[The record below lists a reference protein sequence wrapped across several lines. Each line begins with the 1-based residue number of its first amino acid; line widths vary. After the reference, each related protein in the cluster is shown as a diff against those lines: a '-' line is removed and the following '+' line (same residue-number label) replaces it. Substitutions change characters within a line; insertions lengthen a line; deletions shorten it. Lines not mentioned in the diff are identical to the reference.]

1 VRFILTP
8 TATIQ
13 LIHKIL
19 ALLLKHNFFSG
30 FTQNFILPS
39 GNQTLFNLKN
49 MFTNIKGDILGG
61 LTAGIVALPLALA
74 FGVSSGL
81 GPSAG
86 LYGAIFLSFFA
97 ALFGGTPTQIS
108 GPTAPMTAVSMVVIA
123 TIISVHNGSI
133 EKALPYILAVFLL
146 SGIFQIALGM
156 LGVGKYIKYIP
167 YPVVSGFMTAIGV
180 IILITQILPVLGYEV
195 KNDREFVE
203 QFKPLAEE
211 HLLENILIDE
221 SKEGLLVLEDFQETI
236 KRAGEVN
243 EATIYEE
250 AENLAKND
258 ASGVIGTIKSLP
270 RALGKIN
277 WIEVLLA
284 LGTIIIIY
292 GFKKITT
299 AIPST
304 LVALVI
310 VSSIAI
316 GFGID
321 YRSIQEI
328 PQGFPRI
335 EWTLFT
341 DFNFL
346 GLIPYILTALTLSL
360 LGAID
365 SLLTSVVADNL
376 TKTRHLPNKELI
388 GQGIGNSIAAVFGG
402 IPGAGATIRTVVN
415 IQSGGK
421 TKLSGMVASVVL
433 LIILL
438 ALSPMA
444 SKIPAAVLA
453 GILVT
458 VGIGV
463 MDYKGLNALSKI
475 PRTEVV
481 IMAVVLVLSV
491 FWNLVYAVG
500 IGLVMASLFFM
511 KKMGDLSTDDSR
523 VTTVAKE
530 KMWDD
535 EKKLS
540 PSFKENVFI
549 KHLSG
554 PLFFGFAT
562 EFVNISNQIPK
573 SASILII
580 RMSKVPY
587 IDQSGLF
594 ALEDVLMDLI
604 QKDIEVVFVGIQ
616 KQPKYLMKTIGII
629 GKLIPEEQVFTD
641 FSSCKKYVIDEHKSI
656 TA

>member
-1 VRFILTP
+1 MK
-8 TATIQ
+8 
-13 LIHKIL
+13 KI
-19 ALLLKHNFFSG
+19 
-30 FTQNFILPS
+30 FTH
-39 GNQTLFNLKN
+39 
-49 MFTNIKGDILGG
+49 IKGDVLGG

-123 TIISVHNGSI
+123 TILSVHNGSI
-133 EKALPYILAVFLL
+133 EQALPYILGVFLL
-146 SGIFQIALGM
+146 SGIFQIALGI

-180 IILITQILPVLGYEV
+180 IILITQIIPVLGYDV
-195 KNDREFVE
+195 KNDAEYIE

-211 HLLENILIDE
+211 QILEKILVEE
-221 SKEGLLVLEDFQETI
+221 SKEGLLVLEDFEETI

-243 EATIYEE
+243 QASIYEE
-250 AENLAKND
+250 AVNLAKNNS
-258 ASGVIGTIKSLP
+258 SGVIGTIKALP
-270 RALGKIN
+270 RALSNIN
-277 WIEVLLA
+277 WIEMILA
-284 LGTIIIIY
+284 LSTIVIIY

-304 LVALVI
+304 LVALLI
-310 VSSIAI
+310 VSGIAI

-321 YRSIQEI
+321 YTSIQQI
-328 PQGFPRI
+328 PDGFPKI
-335 EWTLFT
+335 QWTLFSE
-341 DFNFL
+341 FSFMQL
-346 GLIPYILTALTLSL
+346 FPYILTALTLSL

-388 GQGIGNSIAAVFGG
+388 GQGIGNSIVAIFGG

-421 TKLSGMVASVVL
+421 TRISGMVASLVL
-433 LIILL
+433 LAILL
-438 ALSPMA
+438 VLSPVA
-444 SKIPAAVLA
+444 SQIPAAVLA

-463 MDYKGLNALSKI
+463 MDYKGLNTLSKI
-475 PRTEVV
+475 PKTEVTV
-481 IMAVVLVLSV
+481 MVVVLLLSV

-500 IGLVMASLFFM
+500 IGLVLASLFFM
-511 KKMGDLSTDDSR
+511 KKMGDLAKDDARVSTISN
-523 VTTVAKE
+523 E
-530 KMWDD
+530 KAWKD

-540 PSFKENVFI
+540 DSFKENVFI

-554 PLFFGFAT
+554 PLFFGFT
-562 EFVNISNQIPK
+562 SEFVNIATQIPK

-580 RMSKVPY
+580 RMNKVPY

-594 ALEDVLMDLI
+594 ALEDVLLDLNE
-604 QKDIEVVFVGIQ
+604 KEIEILIVGIQ
-616 KQPKYLMKTIGII
+616 SQPKYLMKTIGIL
-629 GKLIPEEQVFTD
+629 GELIPEERIFD
-641 FSSCKKYVIDEHKSI
+641 RFADCKAFIIEEQAKI

>member
-1 VRFILTP
+1 ME
-8 TATIQ
+8 
-13 LIHKIL
+13 KI
-19 ALLLKHNFFSG
+19 
-30 FTQNFILPS
+30 FTH
-39 GNQTLFNLKN
+39 
-49 MFTNIKGDILGG
+49 IKGDVLGG

-123 TIISVHNGSI
+123 TILSVHNGSI
-133 EKALPYILAVFLL
+133 EQALPYILGVFLL
-146 SGIFQIALGM
+146 SGIFQIALGI

-180 IILITQILPVLGYEV
+180 IILITQIIPVLGYDV
-195 KNDREFVE
+195 KNDAEYIE

-211 HLLENILIDE
+211 QILEKILVEE
-221 SKEGLLVLEDFQETI
+221 SKEGLLVLEDFEETI

-243 EATIYEE
+243 QASIYEE
-250 AENLAKND
+250 AVNLAKNNS
-258 ASGVIGTIKSLP
+258 SGVIGTIKALP
-270 RALGKIN
+270 RALSNIN
-277 WIEVLLA
+277 WIEMILA
-284 LGTIIIIY
+284 LSTIVIIY

-304 LVALVI
+304 LVALLI
-310 VSSIAI
+310 VSGIAI

-321 YRSIQEI
+321 YTSIQQI
-328 PQGFPRI
+328 PDGFPKI
-335 EWTLFT
+335 QWTLFSE
-341 DFNFL
+341 FSFMQL
-346 GLIPYILTALTLSL
+346 FPYILTALTLSL

-388 GQGIGNSIAAVFGG
+388 GQGIGNSIGAIFGG

-421 TKLSGMVASVVL
+421 TRISGMVASLVL
-433 LIILL
+433 MVILL
-438 ALSPMA
+438 VLSPVA
-444 SKIPAAVLA
+444 SQIPAAVLA

-463 MDYKGLNALSKI
+463 MDYKGLNTLSKI
-475 PRTEVV
+475 PKTEVTV
-481 IMAVVLVLSV
+481 MVVVLLLSV

-500 IGLVMASLFFM
+500 IGLVLASLSFM
-511 KKMGDLSTDDSR
+511 KKMGDLAKDDARVSTIS
-523 VTTVAKE
+523 KE
-530 KMWDD
+530 KAWKD

-540 PSFKENVFI
+540 DSFKENVFI

-554 PLFFGFAT
+554 PLFFGFT
-562 EFVNISNQIPK
+562 SEFVNIAKQIPK

-580 RMSKVPY
+580 RMDKVPY

-594 ALEDVLMDLI
+594 ALEDVLLDLNE
-604 QKDIEVVFVGIQ
+604 KEIEILIVGIQ
-616 KQPKYLMKTIGII
+616 SQPKYLMKTIGIL
-629 GKLIPEEQVFTD
+629 GELIPKERIFDRFADCKAFIIEEQA
-641 FSSCKKYVIDEHKSI
+641 KI